1 MNDYK
6 DIIFQITSQ
15 NKLSKIIKLPHAS
28 GKIISI

>member
-15 NKLSKIIKLPHAS
+15 NKLSKNIKLSHDS
-28 GKIISI
+28 RKISSI